1 MKKIE
6 LKHIAD
12 LSALN
17 IDIENENNL
26 IYEIESIISMVSV
39 IDEADIYH
47 EYTTQQHNGTEFRND
62 ICEISYD
69 RKQILLNSP
78 KHTDEY
84 FTFIKG
90 GCNER

>member
-1 MKKIE
+1 MKKNE

-17 IDIENENNL
+17 IDTENENNL
-26 IYEIESIISMVSV
+26 IDEIESIISMVSV

-47 EYTTQQHNGTEFRND
+47 EHTTQQHNSTEFRND

-69 RKQILLNSP
+69 RKQILSNSP
-78 KHTDEY
+78 EHTDEY
-84 FTFIKG
+84 FTFIRG